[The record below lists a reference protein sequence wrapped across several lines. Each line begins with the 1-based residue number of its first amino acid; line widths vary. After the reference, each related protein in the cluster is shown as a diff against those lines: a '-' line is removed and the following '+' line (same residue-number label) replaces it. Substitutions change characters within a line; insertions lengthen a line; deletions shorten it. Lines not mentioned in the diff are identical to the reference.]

1 MKQSLPLSYIEISKK
16 NLIHNIK
23 QFRLLV
29 KKGAKIAGVIKANAY
44 GHGDTE
50 VAKILAP
57 YVDYFQVNSVEELA
71 SIRQVTKK
79 QVLLLGYVSRSDLAR
94 AIRFECI
101 LAVFDFEHMLLVN
114 QAARS
119 LGLKQK
125 VHIAIDAHL
134 GREGFTMNDL
144 ERVMSEFSKM
154 KNLVIDGVYAHFANI
169 EDIHPDGLFG
179 TGEDFSHARLQIEVY
194 QNVLNI
200 FRTYGYNKIH
210 THISATSGVLVYE
223 QGLGLHSIVRVGV
236 GLYGMWPS
244 EDLKNKYKNK
254 MVLKPVMRWVT
265 HIAQVK
271 TLPKGHSIGYGLTY
285 VTERETKVAV
295 IPQGYSNG
303 LPRLLSNKGAV
314 LVRGVRAPILG
325 RVAMN
330 MFVVDV
336 SHVKGVS
343 LEDEVVILGA
353 QGGED
358 ITAEELAGQS
368 QTINYEVTTRISPLL
383 PRVIR

>member
-1 MKQSLPLSYIEISKK
+1 MKTLPLSYIEISKK
-16 NLIHNIK
+16 NLVHNIK
-23 QFRLLV
+23 QFRGLI
-29 KKGAKIAGVIKANAY
+29 KKRTKIAGVIKANAY
-44 GHGDTE
+44 GHGDKE

-57 YVDYFQVNSVEELA
+57 YVDYFQINSTEELEGL
-71 SIRQVTKK
+71 RNVTKK
-79 QVLLLGYVSRSDLAR
+79 PILLLGYVGKNDLKRSIKLG
-94 AIRFECI
+94 CI
-101 LAVFDFEHMLLVN
+101 LTVFDFEHMLLVN

-119 LGLKQK
+119 LGVKQK
-125 VHIAIDAHL
+125 VHVAVDAHL
-134 GREGFTMNDL
+134 GREGFTLPDL
-144 ERVMSEFSKM
+144 EFIMPEIGKM
-154 KNLVIDGVYAHFANI
+154 KNINIDGVYAHFANI

-179 TGEDFSHARLQIEVY
+179 TGEDFSHARSQIDIY
-194 QNVLNI
+194 QKVLNI

-223 QGLGLHSIVRVGV
+223 QGLGLNSIVRVGV

-265 HIAQVK
+265 HVAQVK

-285 VTERETKVAV
+285 VTDKETKIAV

-303 LPRLLSNKGAV
+303 LPRLLSNKGSV
-314 LVRGVRAPILG
+314 LIESKRAPILG

-336 SHVKGVS
+336 THIKNVVS
-343 LEDEVVILGA
+343 ESEVVILGK
-353 QGGED
+353 QGSSE
-358 ITAEELAGQS
+358 ITAEDLAEQTD
-368 QTINYEVTTRISPLL
+368 TINYEVTTRVSALL
-383 PRVIR
+383 PRVVK